1 MTRRVFL
8 AVLLAMVLG
17 WSPCSAQEF
26 VLYAFPPAAD
36 LNWNSP
42 LSLAW
47 GAGVKGRF
55 SFQHGK
61 AKHTIGHCF
70 MELIGADG
78 TRDLTGMTTAPDA
91 PSDSDYVTKK
101 GYGLGVLFAPLQGAL
116 DSSLKLDGELKTR
129 YETGRVAFFR
139 FRISQAQY
147 GRMKRYLTEFRARG
161 YDKVY
166 NGLNEP
172 RKGQGAG
179 CSAFAISF
187 LDITDL
193 IDPVMAQQWIR
204 RVNIPLSLIGG
215 PLTGNTVSLA
225 KLTVSAHWAR
235 PGEPS
240 RELALYD
247 PQLIFE
253 WLGKEF
259 EKARFAKLHGAKPE
273 TTLLGKPCQFV
284 HRGNAVGLY
293 LDVRGHPVPADS
305 LWK

>member
-1 MTRRVFL
+1 MLRRSFL
-8 AVLLAMVLG
+8 ALLIVIALG
-17 WSPCSAQEF
+17 CSPCSAQEF

-78 TRDLTGMTTAPDA
+78 TRELTGMTTAPDA
-91 PSDSDYVTKK
+91 PSDSDYITKK
-101 GYGLGVLFAPLQGAL
+101 GFGLGVLFAPLQGAL
-116 DSSLKLDGELKTR
+116 DASQKLDGELKKR
-129 YETGRVAFFR
+129 YETGKVAFFR

-147 GRMKRYLTEFRARG
+147 ARMKQYLTEYRARG
-161 YDKVY
+161 YDKIY

-172 RKGQGAG
+172 RKGLGAG
-179 CSAFAISF
+179 CSAFAVSF
-187 LDITDL
+187 LDITNL
-193 IDPVMAQQWIR
+193 IDPVMEQQWIR

-225 KLTVSAHWAR
+225 KLTVSAHWAK

-240 RELALYD
+240 RELVLYD

-253 WLGKEF
+253 WLAKEAD
-259 EKARFAKLHGAKPE
+259 KARFAKLHGAKPE
-273 TTLLGKPCQFV
+273 TTLLGKPCRFV
-284 HRGNAVGLY
+284 RRGNAVGLY
-293 LDVRGHPVPADS
+293 LDVSDCSVPADA